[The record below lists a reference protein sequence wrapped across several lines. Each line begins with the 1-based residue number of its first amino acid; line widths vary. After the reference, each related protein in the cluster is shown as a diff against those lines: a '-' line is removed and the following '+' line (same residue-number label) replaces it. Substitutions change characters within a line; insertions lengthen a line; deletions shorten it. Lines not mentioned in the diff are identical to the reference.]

1 MRVLVGET
9 DCYNWI
15 TSHWLSGWST
25 LRADSFSISR
35 WIVGSGSHA
44 GIYPT
49 NHKHRA
55 EIVSA
60 LGEVEGLRVFT
71 RSNILGSLH
80 YSDSRNSPP
89 ILVLADPLTILLS
102 NPTYL
107 QRPSQGQCWDSHRAQ
122 QARRRFPPDMDSNR
136 LMEQTRMGLAGYSP
150 YEEDMRGIFL
160 AQGPGSQQCSQDL
173 FPLPVICFCLS
184 IN

>member
-1 MRVLVGET
+1 MDYVTRVV
-9 DCYNWI
+9 
-15 TSHWLSGWST
+15 WSQ

-49 NHKHRA
+49 NHKFRA

-60 LGEVEGLRVFT
+60 LREVEGVRTFT
-71 RSNILGSLH
+71 RSNIPEDLH

-89 ILVLADPLTILLS
+89 ILVLAEPQTIILS

-107 QRPSQGQCWDSHRAQ
+107 QRPAQGQCWDNHRAH
-122 QARRRFPPDMDSNR
+122 QARRRFPPDMDSSR
-136 LMEQTRMGLAGYSP
+136 LMDQTRMGLAGYSP
-150 YEEDMRGIFL
+150 YEGDMRGIFL
-160 AQGPGSQQCSQDL
+160 AQGPGIQSSL
-173 FPLPVICFCLS
+173 YLVV
-184 IN
+184 